1 MNKKPVK
8 QINLMQKWRATFN
21 YYSQQ
26 ITIEFEAPIYNKN
39 INYSHLARVEFVRM
53 LRNYASDIKV
63 TNVEP
68 VEQ

>member
-1 MNKKPVK
+1 MTK
-8 QINLMQKWRATFN
+8 QIKWRATLN
-21 YYSQQ
+21 YENQQ
-26 ITIEFEAPIYNKN
+26 ITVEFQAPPYDKN

>member
-1 MNKKPVK
+1 MSKEPVK
-8 QINLMQKWRATFN
+8 QIKWRATFN
-21 YYSQQ
+21 YHSQQ
-26 ITIEFEAPIYNKN
+26 ITIEFEAPVYNKN